1 MGDKPHFRAYC
12 RSFLSTM
19 RYRALPASRRA
30 MASFAWLIGRC
41 SVIGS
46 MLWRA
51 EKSNMAITVA
61 GAPEGLELI
70 DFCPKSSEGVEVLIS
85 GRIPTVWNRP
95 LGANAPR

>member
-1 MGDKPHFRAYC
+1 MGGNPHSRAYC

-19 RYRALPASRRA
+19 RYLALPASRRA
-30 MASFAWLIGRC
+30 TASFAWLIEKC
-41 SVIGS
+41 SVIAS

-51 EKSNMAITVA
+51 QKSNIAITVA

-70 DFCPKSSEGVEVLIS
+70 DFCFASSEGVDVLIS
-85 GRIPTVWNRP
+85 GRIPTVWKRP